1 LTVAR
6 TGCVYNETFQPS
18 QNSMTSLA
26 RRRLLAACA
35 LSAWGFARV
44 RDARAASDK
53 ASVALVMKSLDDPFV
68 VSMIEGAKNYQ
79 RHYASQLDLTTRGTE
94 TDNDVAGQIH
104 IVESLIEAKTNAIVI
119 APADSKALLPV
130 AAKAIAAG
138 VIVIAIDN
146 PFDENAQDAANVVIP
161 FVGPDSRR
169 GAKLVG
175 AYLGARLKPGDEVGI
190 IEGPANDRNSQQRT
204 VGFKEAM
211 SAANMRVADTDGG
224 DWTVANGKAV
234 ALQMLYAHP
243 TIRGLLCA
251 NDNIAMGAI
260 DAIRIAGKKGRVM
273 VTGYN
278 NIEAVQPMLDDGRL
292 LATVEQFGA
301 RQAVFGVDVAVK
313 ALVEKR
319 RQRDLSPYMETP
331 VQLVTKGQP
340 KGFRLGAS

>member
-1 LTVAR
+1 
-6 TGCVYNETFQPS
+6 
-18 QNSMTSLA
+18 MTSLA

-35 LSAWGFARV
+35 LSACALARV
-44 RDARAASDK
+44 GETRAESDK
-53 ASVALVMKSLDDPFV
+53 ATVALVLKSLDDPFV
-68 VSMIEGAKNYQ
+68 VSMIEGARNYQ
-79 RHYASQLDLTTRGTE
+79 RHYASQLDLTTNGTL
-94 TDNDVAGQIH
+94 TDNDVVGQIR

-130 AAKAIAAG
+130 AVRAIAAG
-138 VIVIAIDN
+138 IIVIAIDN
-146 PFDENAQDAANVVIP
+146 PFDEAAQDVASVTIP

-175 AYLGARLKPGDEVGI
+175 GYLGTKLKAGDEVGI
-190 IEGPANDRNSQQRT
+190 IEGPQNDRNSQQRT

-211 SAANMRVADTDGG
+211 NAAGMRIADTDGG
-224 DWTVANGKAV
+224 DWTVASGKAA

-243 TIRGLLCA
+243 TLRGLLCA

-260 DAIRIAGKKGRVM
+260 DAIRIAGKTGRVM

-313 ALVEKR
+313 ALLEKR

-340 KGFRLGAS
+340 RGFRLGAS

>member
-1 LTVAR
+1 
-6 TGCVYNETFQPS
+6 
-18 QNSMTSLA
+18 MTSLV

-35 LSAWGFARV
+35 LSACALV
-44 RDARAASDK
+44 RAGDARAASDK
-53 ASVALVMKSLDDPFV
+53 ATVALVMKSLDDPFV
-68 VSMIEGAKNYQ
+68 VSMIDGARNYQ
-79 RHYASQLDLTTRGTE
+79 RHYASQLDLTTNGTL

-104 IVESLIEAKTNAIVI
+104 IVETLIDAKVDAIVI

-130 AAKAIAAG
+130 TAKAIAAG
-138 VIVIAIDN
+138 IIVIAIDN
-146 PFDENAQDAANVVIP
+146 PFDEAAQDAAHVTIP

-175 AYLGARLKPGDEVGI
+175 AYLGSKLKAGDEVGI
-190 IEGPANDRNSQQRT
+190 IEGPPNDLNAQQRT
-204 VGFKEAM
+204 LGFTDAM
-211 SAANMRVADTDGG
+211 NAAGMRVAGTDSG
-224 DWTVANGKAV
+224 DWTRASGKAI

-243 TIRGLLCA
+243 DLRGLLCA

-260 DAIRIAGKKGRVM
+260 EAVRIAGKTGRVL

-278 NIEAVQPMLDDGRL
+278 NIDAVQPMLDDGRL

-313 ALVEKR
+313 ALLERR

-331 VQLVTKGQP
+331 VQLVTKGQA
-340 KGFRLGAS
+340 KGFRFGAS